1 MKLNMNF
8 ISTTTSKNNNPYK
21 SFNRQTITGK
31 TKSNGIEYAS
41 KEINKIIN
49 KSEDRVNHRVNQ

>member
-31 TKSNGIEYAS
+31 TKSNGIEYATHKLDS
-41 KEINKIIN
+41 
-49 KSEDRVNHRVNQ
+49 S